1 MWVKLNGQSSSTIN
15 GLVITSIPPITAP
28 PRRYNQILID
38 GRDGDIIEDLGAAPY
53 DKQFT
58 ILLHNSFDPDE
69 VLSFF
74 SSSGDVI
81 FSNEPDKRYLY
92 TMIGNINIAKGNYN
106 SVKVATVTLHCQPY
120 KYDAEETPISQTITS
135 QTSISVTNSGNV
147 TAKPS
152 IVVTGSGQVT
162 FRMNG
167 DTVLRVT
174 LTSGTPI
181 TIDAEA
187 LEATKADG
195 TSANRLVTGNIEEM
209 ALRPGSNTISW
220 TGTLNSIS
228 ISKYSRWI

>member
-1 MWVKLNGQSSSTIN
+1 MWVKLNGQSSSSIN

-38 GRDGDIIEDLGAAPY
+38 GRDGDIIEDLGVAPY

-135 QTSISVTNSGNV
+135 QTSISVTNAGNV
-147 TAKPS
+147 DAKPS
-152 IVVTGSGQVT
+152 VVLSGSGQVT
-162 FRMNG
+162 FKLND
-167 DTVLRVT
+167 DTVLSVT
-174 LTSGTPI
+174 LTSGEDI
-181 TIDAEA
+181 VLDVEAMDAK
-187 LEATKADG
+187 KADM
-195 TSANRLVTGNIEEM
+195 TSANRLVTGDIGDM
-209 ALRPGSNTISW
+209 ALRPGTNVISW
-220 TGTLNSIS
+220 TGTLDSIS
-228 ISKYSRWI
+228 ITNYSRWI